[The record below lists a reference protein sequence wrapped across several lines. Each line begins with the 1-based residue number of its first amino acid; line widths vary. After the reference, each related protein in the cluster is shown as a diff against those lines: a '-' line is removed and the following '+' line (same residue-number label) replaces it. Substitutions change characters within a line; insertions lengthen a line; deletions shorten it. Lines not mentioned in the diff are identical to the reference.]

1 MNHQNPTSTRRVVA
15 GMTLTATLAA
25 MAGAAPAQAAAAQ
38 NVAGITFETPV
49 QTVTKALPLFRL
61 AATAAPTAFLGE
73 ALHGTKP
80 FAMEGSRLVER
91 DSQGV
96 LHSFADG
103 ITGEAQI
110 FPDFGQES
118 GATARPEFLARVA
131 SGVFARPDVVPKD
144 ATQVRLGDATPVF
157 AAAASHAA
165 DGSTHAE
172 GAPKVLFTYI
182 PAARYAAGLPVE
194 GKGSRLTVGVGNDG
208 SIRAFVRTWKAAEPA
223 GSVAPTVTSAEVKA
237 DIAAQLLPFRSRYGA
252 ISVDSVKPVY
262 FDGDAQFLQ
271 PVYEFMATLGAP
283 GTLQDHIR
291 GFVPVGKLAEAIP
304 TIGHDPAPEAA
315 PTRPVAA
322 RDFGKHPMGNPTEIT
337 LGQYVNRDCTTGA
350 NCLDMA
356 NAYLNGFDSVPAN
369 VYGPP
374 IVRTQYFWAYSFEV
388 LADANYYLNSVNVGY
403 TNPHGDWYENTTIGN
418 VLSTGDPWYVW
429 EIGTGSNPGFGAA
442 TGGKLATWIVDSC
455 EVIPSFY
462 DKQVTTGNGYNAFT
476 YWWPV
481 FKGLHRALGFR
492 TIMLLGE
499 DSMNTTIA
507 RSMALGANANS
518 AYFNGVAGTS
528 YGTYLDTHLG
538 LTVHYDRA
546 SAMYDA
552 RNGSESIYSVQGQSA
567 AGTLNNVWMGN

>member
-1 MNHQNPTSTRRVVA
+1 MNHQISTPARRTVA
-15 GMTLTATLAA
+15 GLTLTAGLAA
-25 MAGAAPAQAAAAQ
+25 MAGAAPAPAVAAQ
-38 NVAGITFETPV
+38 NAGGISFEASIPA
-49 QTVTKALPLFRL
+49 VTKPLPLFRL
-61 AATAAPTAFLGE
+61 VNTAAPTAFLGE
-73 ALHGTKP
+73 ALHGTRP
-80 FAMEGSRLVER
+80 FAMEGSRLVAR
-91 DSQGV
+91 DRQGV
-96 LHSFADG
+96 LLAFADG
-103 ITGEAQI
+103 RTGEAQI
-110 FPDFGQES
+110 FPDFGAQT
-118 GATARPEFLARVA
+118 GAIAQPEFLARVA
-131 SGVFARPDVVPKD
+131 SSVFARADIVPKD
-144 ATQVRLGDATPVF
+144 ATQVRIGDAAPVY
-157 AAAASHAA
+157 AAAATHTA
-165 DGSTHAE
+165 DGSTHAQ

-194 GKGSRLTVGVGNDG
+194 GNGSRLTVGIGNDG
-208 SIRAFVRTWKAAEPA
+208 TIRAFVRDWKAAEPA
-223 GSVAPTVTSAEVKA
+223 GTVAPTATSAQVKSE
-237 DIAAQLLPFRSRYGA
+237 IVAQLLPFRSRYGA

-262 FDGDAQFLQ
+262 FDGDAKFMQ

-291 GFVPVGKLAEAIP
+291 GYVPIGKLAEAIP
-304 TIGHDPAPEAA
+304 TLGHDPVPEQA
-315 PTRPVAA
+315 PTAPVAA
-322 RDFGKHPMGNPTEIT
+322 RDSGKRPMGSTSEIT
-337 LGQYVNRDCTTGA
+337 LGQYVNRDCTSGA

-356 NAYLNGFDSVPAN
+356 NAYLSGFDSVPGN

-429 EIGTGSNPGFGAA
+429 QIGTGSNPGFGAA
-442 TGGKLATWIVDSC
+442 AGGNLATWIVDSC

-492 TIMLLGE
+492 TEMLLGE

-507 RSMALGANANS
+507 RSMAEGANANS

-528 YGTYLDTHLG
+528 YGLYYDYHLN
-538 LTVHYDRA
+538 LNVHWDRA
-546 SAMYDA
+546 SAMYDT
-552 RNGSESIYSVQGQSA
+552 RNGSESIYSVQPQSA
-567 AGTLNNVWMGN
+567 SGSLENIWMGN